1 MEALEHHGLL
11 APGSTALDFDVR
23 SLTFDPELGGY
34 GGDKPKDKS
43 YGRQVWG
50 AMSQAVSTVA
60 TSVSEAGS
68 DLYSTVQAAV
78 SSFLNLKADE
88 VLPLRYDAK
97 FPSPVSP
104 PALISIHFHQSRIF
118 SLEIKL
124 TGFSWQMQCQNSP
137 GFLNFKDPGSSQS
150 PHFAGSSCNIIL
162 LDQDLHI
169 EVMVHSG
176 HSF

>member
-1 MEALEHHGLL
+1 MSDQTEMYMSLEGQMEALEHHGLL
-11 APGSTALDFDVR
+11 APGSTALDFDFR

-88 VLPLRYDAK
+88 VLPLRYDATGN
-97 FPSPVSP
+97 FPRQCYPQPLSPCCMGINRLGLLCVQPTGPSLEDTGDHGRTISPPQVIIHLTVYQVSP
-104 PALISIHFHQSRIF
+104 H
-118 SLEIKL
+118 
-124 TGFSWQMQCQNSP
+124 
-137 GFLNFKDPGSSQS
+137 
-150 PHFAGSSCNIIL
+150 
-162 LDQDLHI
+162 
-169 EVMVHSG
+169 
-176 HSF
+176 